1 MSFWSWFGG
10 LFSSQKRLNK
20 GGHVQPFSESHTASG
35 NVVNAETSLKLS
47 AVWAC
52 VRLRS
57 QTIASLPLH
66 LYNNDK
72 TIASDHWLYR
82 ILHDSPNA
90 DMTAC
95 EFWEA
100 MVLSLDLWGNAYA
113 FIHRH
118 EKSRRVI
125 ALDVLNPEFMTIF
138 REKTG
143 EIYYQY
149 QENGQYQRYHSDDIL
164 HIKGMTLDGLV
175 GLSPIQ
181 YQAQVMGSQ
190 IDANKASNAE
200 FKNQLKTGG
209 FLKTGEKIL
218 NDEQRNRLRANL
230 ETFSKPENAG
240 KYMVL
245 EAGMDI
251 VSSLRI
257 NPKDAQLLESRY
269 FGIEE
274 ICRTFGVPPQLIYH
288 TDKASSWASSLEG
301 MNSGFLM
308 YSLRSVLVRIE
319 QAIVKKLINV
329 SERDLYKPRFAV
341 EGLLRADS
349 QGRANFYNS
358 ALQNG
363 WMTRNEVRALEDL
376 PPLEGGDTLT
386 VQLNLTPLDKLG
398 ITNE

>member
-10 LFSSQKRLNK
+10 LFGGQKRLNK
-20 GGHVQPFSESHTASG
+20 GSHVHTFSESHTASG

-66 LYNNDK
+66 LYRNDK

-181 YQAQVMGSQ
+181 YQSQVMGSQ
-190 IDANKASNAE
+190 IDANTASNAE

-218 NDEQRNRLRANL
+218 NDEQRSRLRANL

-319 QAIVKKLINV
+319 QAIVKKLLNV
-329 SERDLYKPRFAV
+329 SERGQYKPRFAV

-349 QGRANFYNS
+349 QGRANFYTS

-376 PPLEGGDTLT
+376 PPLDGGDVLT

>member
-1 MSFWSWFGG
+1 
-10 LFSSQKRLNK
+10 
-20 GGHVQPFSESHTASG
+20 
-35 NVVNAETSLKLS
+35 
-47 AVWAC
+47 
-52 VRLRS
+52 
-57 QTIASLPLH
+57 
-66 LYNNDK
+66 
-72 TIASDHWLYR
+72 
-82 ILHDSPNA
+82 
-90 DMTAC
+90 
-95 EFWEA
+95 
-100 MVLSLDLWGNAYA
+100 
-113 FIHRH
+113 
-118 EKSRRVI
+118 
-125 ALDVLNPEFMTIF
+125 
-138 REKTG
+138 
-143 EIYYQY
+143 
-149 QENGQYQRYHSDDIL
+149 
-164 HIKGMTLDGLV
+164 
-175 GLSPIQ
+175 
-181 YQAQVMGSQ
+181 
-190 IDANKASNAE
+190 
-200 FKNQLKTGG
+200 
-209 FLKTGEKIL
+209 
-218 NDEQRNRLRANL
+218 
-230 ETFSKPENAG
+230 
-240 KYMVL
+240 MVL

-376 PPLEGGDTLT
+376 PPLDGGDVLT

-398 ITNE
+398 MTNE